1 MRIDKITLREIRMK
15 LVRPFET
22 SFGRT
27 EERRILLV
35 EVNAAGVSGWGECV
49 AGEGPFYAPE
59 TVETAW
65 HITRDF
71 LWPLLR
77 GREFATACE
86 ISRIFSPVR
95 GHNMAKGAIEAA
107 VWDAEARQ

>member
-1 MRIDKITLREIRMK
+1 VTLREIRMK

-27 EERRILLV
+27 ETRRILLV
-35 EVNAAGVSGWGECV
+35 EVDADGVSGWGECV

-77 GREFATACE
+77 GRELLAAGQVAGMLA
-86 ISRIFSPVR
+86 SVR
-95 GHNMAKGAIEAA
+95 GHNMAKGALEAA
-107 VWDAEARQ
+107 VWDVEARQRNLPL